1 MSRSSVW
8 LERLPDT
15 QCVVGSNPIGTTNF
29 KEVMVATK
37 KMVVTR
43 HSEDLRTL
51 DYKSLTYAIAE
62 LQSIAD
68 RPDCNPDEAIVEL
81 EYSRGY
87 YDDIDGYINIRWE
100 HTREETDKEQEKRLA
115 AAKRAR
121 ETKKR
126 NKKLALQKEIE
137 LRDELLKK
145 HPL

>member
-1 MSRSSVW
+1 MMA
-8 LERLPDT
+8 
-15 QCVVGSNPIGTTNF
+15 
-29 KEVMVATK
+29 KK
-37 KMVVTR
+37 KMVETR

-51 DYKSLTYAIAE
+51 NYKSLTYTITE

-68 RPDCNPDEAIVEL
+68 RPDCDPDEAMVEL

-87 YDDIDGYINIRWE
+87 YDDIDAYINVRWV

-121 ETKKR
+121 ATKKR
-126 NKKLALQKEIE
+126 NKELALLKEIE

>member
-1 MSRSSVW
+1 
-8 LERLPDT
+8 
-15 QCVVGSNPIGTTNF
+15 
-29 KEVMVATK
+29 MVKK
-37 KMVVTR
+37 KMVETR
-43 HSEDLRTL
+43 YSEDLRTL
-51 DYKSLTYAIAE
+51 DYKSLTYAIKE

-68 RPDCNPDEAIVEL
+68 RPECNPDEAIVEL

-87 YDDIDGYINIRWE
+87 YDDIDAYINIRWSHE
-100 HTREETDKEQEKRLA
+100 REETDKEQEKRLA

-126 NKKLALQKEIE
+126 NKVLAVQKEIE

>member
-1 MSRSSVW
+1 
-8 LERLPDT
+8 
-15 QCVVGSNPIGTTNF
+15 
-29 KEVMVATK
+29 VAKK

-51 DYKSLTYAIAE
+51 DYKSLTYAMAE

-68 RPDCNPDEAIVEL
+68 RSDCNPDEAIVEL

-87 YDDIDGYINIRWE
+87 YDDIDAYINIRWE

-115 AAKRAR
+115 TAKKAR
-121 ETKKR
+121 ESKKR
-126 NKKLALQKEIE
+126 SKALALQKEIE